1 MISYIKPHLCVPC
14 PSSSQHSTRKRPWE
28 LRPGPR
34 SKVAI
39 VVASERPRNRRRNS
53 GRTVGT
59 PTEARRGLRSGVASW
74 LHYQPALAS
83 PLAAYRASVSISRL
97 FGDRQRKPDEN
108 CTPAHH
114 QSSEC
119 NTVEVSKLDGERPH
133 LAWVLRDLTY
143 NA

>member
-1 MISYIKPHLCVPC
+1 MISYIKPHLSVAC
-14 PSSSQHSTRKRPWE
+14 PSSSQHSTRKCPWE
-28 LRPGPR
+28 LRRGPR

-59 PTEARRGLRSGVASW
+59 TKEARRGLDSGVASW

-83 PLAAYRASVSISRL
+83 PLADSRASVSMSRL

-108 CTPAHH
+108 RTPAHH
-114 QSSEC
+114 QASAMKYGESEQA
-119 NTVEVSKLDGERPH
+119 R
-133 LAWVLRDLTY
+133 R
-143 NA
+143 